1 MGLFY
6 YLIEGVTMKI
16 LFTADYHIKLGQKSV
31 PREWATNRYELLFAE
46 LYKLEK
52 TVDLH
57 VIGGDL
63 FDRMPTLDELSLYFK
78 YIKDINIRTIIY
90 PGNHEAVKKDTS
102 FFTNLKEVTKAI
114 NPLVEIIDD
123 YYKLEDMDFIPYNKL
138 KEFDPKDFVGRTLF
152 THVRGEIPPHVSP
165 EIDLK
170 KLKGW
175 ELVIAGD
182 LHSHSNSQGNII
194 YPGSPVTT
202 SFHRNPVDTG
212 VLLFESD
219 TLEWSWLKLK
229 LPQLIRQTVS
239 HPDQMIKT
247 NYHHTIYELEGDVSD
262 LVKVDKDNEL
272 LDKKLIKRH
281 NDSALILTPEM
292 TLEDE
297 LSEYLQFIMGLNE
310 KKVKEVLGVFHD
322 YT

>member
-1 MGLFY
+1 
-6 YLIEGVTMKI
+6 MKI
-16 LFTADYHIKLGQKSV
+16 LFSADWHIKLGQKSV
-31 PREWATNRYELLFAE
+31 PRKWATNRYKLLFKE

-57 VIGGDL
+57 VIGGDI
-63 FDRMPTLDELSLYFK
+63 FDRIPTLDELSLYFQ
-78 YIKDINIRTIIY
+78 YIKGISIKTIIY
-90 PGNHEAVKKDTS
+90 PGNHEALRKTTT
-102 FFTNLKEVTKAI
+102 FFSNLKDVTRAI
-114 NPLVEIIDD
+114 NPLVTILDD

-138 KEFDPKDFVGRTLF
+138 KIFDPKDFSGRTLF
-152 THVRGEIPPHVSP
+152 THVRGEIPPHVTP
-165 EIDLK
+165 EIDLDQ
-170 KLKGW
+170 LKRW

-182 LHSHSNSQGNII
+182 LHSHSNSQGNIV

-212 VLLFESD
+212 VLLFDST
-219 TLEWSWLKLK
+219 TLNWSWLKLK
-229 LPQLIRQTVS
+229 LPQLIRQTVG
-239 HPDQMIKT
+239 HPDQMIET
-247 NYHHTIYELEGDVSD
+247 HYHHTIYELEGDVSE
-262 LVKVDKDNEL
+262 LVKVDKDNKL
-272 LDKKLIKRH
+272 LDKKLIKRY

-297 LSEYLQFIMGLNE
+297 LAEYLQFILGLND

>member
-1 MGLFY
+1 
-6 YLIEGVTMKI
+6 MKI
-16 LFTADYHIKLGQKSV
+16 LFSADWHLKLGVKNI
-31 PREWATNRYELLFAE
+31 PKEWAINRYDLMFKE

-52 TVDLH
+52 IVGLH
-57 VIGGDL
+57 IIGGDL

-78 YIKDINIRTIIY
+78 YIRDISIKTIIY
-90 PGNHEAVKKDTS
+90 PGNHEALKKNTS
-102 FFTNLKEVTKAI
+102 FLTNLKEVTKAV

-123 YYKLEDMDFIPYNKL
+123 YYKLEDIDIIPYNKL
-138 KEFDPKDFVGRTLF
+138 KEFDPKDFDGRTLF
-152 THVRGEIPPHVSP
+152 THVRGEIPPHVHP

-170 KLKGW
+170 KLDRW
-175 ELVIAGD
+175 DLVIAGD
-182 LHSHSNSQGNII
+182 LHSHTNSQKNIV

-212 VLLFESD
+212 VLLFDSE
-219 TLEWSWLKLK
+219 TLDWSWMKLK

-239 HPDQMIKT
+239 HPDQMVRT
-247 NYHHTIYELEGDVSD
+247 TFDHTIYELEGDVSE
-262 LVKVDKDNEL
+262 LVKVDKDNTL

-281 NDSALILTPEM
+281 NDSALILTAEM

>member
-1 MGLFY
+1 
-6 YLIEGVTMKI
+6 MKI
-16 LFTADYHIKLGQKSV
+16 LFSADWHIKLGQKSV
-31 PREWATNRYELLFAE
+31 PREWATNRYKLLFKE

-57 VIGGDL
+57 IIGGDL
-63 FDRMPTLDELSLYFK
+63 FDRIPTLDELSLYFE
-78 YIKDINIRTIIY
+78 YIKGIKIKTLIY
-90 PGNHEAVKKDTS
+90 PGNHEALKKTTT
-102 FFTNLKEVTKAI
+102 FFTNLKEVTQSI
-114 NPLVEIIDD
+114 NPLVTILDD

-138 KEFDPKDFVGRTLF
+138 KIFDPKDFSGRTLF
-152 THVRGEIPPHVSP
+152 THVRGEIPPHVTP
-165 EIDLK
+165 EIDLNL
-170 KLKGW
+170 LKRW

-182 LHSHSNSQGNII
+182 LHSHSNSQGNIV

-212 VLLFESD
+212 VLLFDST
-219 TLEWSWLKLK
+219 TLNWSWLKLK
-229 LPQLIRQTVS
+229 LPQLIRQTVG
-239 HPDQMIKT
+239 HPDQMIET
-247 NYHHTIYELEGDVSD
+247 HYHHTIYELEGDISE
-262 LVKVDKDNEL
+262 LVKVDKDNKL

-297 LSEYLQFIMGLNE
+297 LAEYLQFILGLNE

>member
-1 MGLFY
+1 
-6 YLIEGVTMKI
+6 MKI
-16 LFTADYHIKLGQKSV
+16 LFSADWHLKLGVKNI
-31 PREWATNRYELLFAE
+31 PKEWAINRYDLMFKE

-52 TVDLH
+52 IVGLH
-57 VIGGDL
+57 IIGGDL

-78 YIKDINIRTIIY
+78 YIRDISIKTIIY
-90 PGNHEAVKKDTS
+90 PGNHEALKKNTS
-102 FFTNLKEVTKAI
+102 FLSNLKDVTKAI

-123 YYKLEDMDFIPYNKL
+123 YYTLEDMDFIPYNKL
-138 KEFDPKDFVGRTLF
+138 KEFDAKDFEGRTLF
-152 THVRGEIPPHVSP
+152 THVRGEIPPHVQP

-170 KLKGW
+170 KLDQW
-175 ELVIAGD
+175 EVVLAGD
-182 LHSHSNSQGNII
+182 LHSHTNTQRNIV

-212 VLLFESD
+212 VLLFDSK
-219 TLEWSWLKLK
+219 TLDWSWMKLK

-247 NYHHTIYELEGDVSD
+247 NYHHTIYELEGDVSE
-262 LVKVDKDNEL
+262 LVKVDKDNAL

-281 NDSALILTPEM
+281 NDSALILTAEM

>member
-1 MGLFY
+1 
-6 YLIEGVTMKI
+6 MKI
-16 LFTADYHIKLGQKSV
+16 LFSADWHIKLGQKSV
-31 PREWATNRYELLFAE
+31 PKDWATNRYELMFKE

-63 FDRMPTLDELSLYFK
+63 FDRIPTLDELSLYFR
-78 YIKDINIRTIIY
+78 YIRDIQVKTIIY
-90 PGNHEAVKKDTS
+90 PGNHEALKKTTT
-102 FFTNLKEVTKAI
+102 FLTNLKDVTKAI

-123 YYKLEDMDFIPYNKL
+123 YYTIEDMDFIPYNKL
-138 KEFDPKDFVGRTLF
+138 KQFSPDDFEGRTLF
-152 THVRGEIPPHVSP
+152 THVRGEIPPHVQP
-165 EIDLK
+165 EIDLS
-170 KLKGW
+170 KLDRW

-182 LHSHSNSQGNII
+182 LHSHSNSQRNIV

-212 VLLFESD
+212 VLLFDSE
-219 TLEWSWLKLK
+219 TLDWSWMNIK

-239 HPDQMIKT
+239 HPDMMIKT
-247 NYHHTIYELEGDVSD
+247 NYHHTIYELEGDVSE
-262 LVKVDKDNEL
+262 LVKVDKDNAL

-281 NDSALILTPEM
+281 NDSALILTSDM

-297 LSEYLQFIMGLNE
+297 LSEYLQYIMGLNE

>member
-1 MGLFY
+1 MF
-6 YLIEGVTMKI
+6 K
-16 LFTADYHIKLGQKSV
+16 
-31 PREWATNRYELLFAE
+31 E

-52 TVDLH
+52 TIDLH

-78 YIKDINIRTIIY
+78 YIRDISVRTIIY
-90 PGNHEAVKKDTS
+90 PGNHEALKKNTS
-102 FFTNLKEVTKAI
+102 FLSNLKDVTKAI

-138 KEFDPKDFVGRTLF
+138 KEFDPKDFEGRTLF
-152 THVRGEIPPHVSP
+152 THVRGEIPPHVQP

-170 KLKGW
+170 KLEQW

-212 VLLFESD
+212 VLLFDSE
-219 TLEWSWLKLK
+219 TLDWSWMKLK

-247 NYHHTIYELEGDVSD
+247 NYHHTIYELEGDVSE

-281 NDSALILTPEM
+281 NDSALILTTEM

>member
-1 MGLFY
+1 
-6 YLIEGVTMKI
+6 MKI
-16 LFTADYHIKLGQKSV
+16 LFSADWHIKLGQKSV
-31 PREWATNRYELLFAE
+31 PRKWATNRYKLLFKE

-63 FDRMPTLDELSLYFK
+63 FDRIPTLDELSLYFE
-78 YIKDINIRTIIY
+78 YIKEVKIKTIIY
-90 PGNHEAVKKDTS
+90 PGNHEALKKTTT
-102 FFTNLKEVTKAI
+102 FFTNLKDVTHAI
-114 NPLVEIIDD
+114 NPLVTILDD

-138 KEFDPKDFVGRTLF
+138 KIFDPKDFSGRTLF
-152 THVRGEIPPHVSP
+152 THVRGEIPPHVTP
-165 EIDLK
+165 EIDLDL
-170 KLKGW
+170 LKRW

-182 LHSHSNSQGNII
+182 LHSHSNSQGNIV

-212 VLLFESD
+212 VLLFDST
-219 TLEWSWLKLK
+219 TLNWSWLKLK
-229 LPQLIRQTVS
+229 LPQLIRQTVG
-239 HPDQMIKT
+239 HPDQMIET
-247 NYHHTIYELEGDVSD
+247 HYHHTIYELEGDVSE
-262 LVKVDKDNEL
+262 LVKVDKDNKL
-272 LDKKLIKRH
+272 LDKKLIKRY

-292 TLEDE
+292 TLEEE
-297 LSEYLQFIMGLNE
+297 LAEYLQFILGLNE

>member
-1 MGLFY
+1 LMF
-6 YLIEGVTMKI
+6 
-16 LFTADYHIKLGQKSV
+16 S
-31 PREWATNRYELLFAE
+31 E

-52 TVDLH
+52 TADLH
-57 VIGGDL
+57 VIGGDI

-78 YIKDINIRTIIY
+78 YIRDIGIKTIIY
-90 PGNHEAVKKDTS
+90 PGNHEALKKNTT
-102 FFTNLKEVTKAI
+102 FLTNLKDVTKAI

-138 KEFDPKDFVGRTLF
+138 KEFDPKDFSGRTLF
-152 THVRGEIPPHVSP
+152 THVRGEIPPHVQP
-165 EIDLK
+165 EIDLR
-170 KLKGW
+170 KLDEW

-182 LHSHSNSQGNII
+182 LHSHSNSQRNIV

-212 VLLFESD
+212 VLLFDSETMD
-219 TLEWSWLKLK
+219 WSWMKLK

-247 NYHHTIYELEGDVSD
+247 HYHHTIYELEGDVSE

-281 NDSALILTPEM
+281 NDSALILTSDM

>member
-1 MGLFY
+1 
-6 YLIEGVTMKI
+6 MKI
-16 LFTADYHIKLGQKSV
+16 LFSADWHIKLGQKSV
-31 PREWATNRYELLFAE
+31 PREWATNRYELLFKE

-63 FDRMPTLDELSLYFK
+63 FDRIPTLDELSLYFK
-78 YIKDINIRTIIY
+78 YIKGVKIKTIIY
-90 PGNHEAVKKDTS
+90 PGNHEALRKTTT
-102 FFTNLKEVTKAI
+102 FFSNLKDVTHAI
-114 NPLVEIIDD
+114 NPLVTILDD

-138 KEFDPKDFVGRTLF
+138 KIFDPKDFSGRTLF
-152 THVRGEIPPHVSP
+152 THVRGEIPPHVTP
-165 EIDLK
+165 EIDLNL
-170 KLKGW
+170 LKRW

-182 LHSHSNSQGNII
+182 LHSHANSQGNIV

-212 VLLFESD
+212 VLLFDST
-219 TLEWSWLKLK
+219 TLNWSWLKLK
-229 LPQLIRQTVS
+229 LPQLIRQTVG
-239 HPDQMIKT
+239 HPDQMIET
-247 NYHHTIYELEGDVSD
+247 HYHHTIYELEGDVSE
-262 LVKVDKDNEL
+262 LVKVDKDNKL
-272 LDKKLIKRH
+272 LDKKLIKRY

-292 TLEDE
+292 TLEEE
-297 LSEYLQFIMGLNE
+297 LAEYLQYILGLNE

>member
-1 MGLFY
+1 
-6 YLIEGVTMKI
+6 MKI
-16 LFTADYHIKLGQKSV
+16 LFTADWHIKLGQKSV
-31 PREWATNRYELLFAE
+31 PREWAVNRYELMFSE

-52 TVDLH
+52 TADLH
-57 VIGGDL
+57 VIGGDI

-78 YIKDINIRTIIY
+78 YIRDIGIKTIIY
-90 PGNHEAVKKDTS
+90 PGNHEALKKNTT
-102 FFTNLKEVTKAI
+102 FLTNLKDVTKAI

-138 KEFDPKDFVGRTLF
+138 KEFDPKDFSGRTLF
-152 THVRGEIPPHVSP
+152 THVRGEIPPHVQP
-165 EIDLK
+165 EIDLR
-170 KLKGW
+170 KLDEW

-182 LHSHSNSQGNII
+182 LHSHTNSQRNIV

-212 VLLFESD
+212 VLLFDSETMD
-219 TLEWSWLKLK
+219 WSWMKLK
-229 LPQLIRQTVS
+229 LPQLIRQTVN

-272 LDKKLIKRH
+272 LDKKLIRRH

>member
-1 MGLFY
+1 
-6 YLIEGVTMKI
+6 MKI
-16 LFTADYHIKLGQKSV
+16 LFSADWHIKLGQKSV
-31 PREWATNRYELLFAE
+31 PREWATNRYKLLFKE

-57 VIGGDL
+57 IIGGDL
-63 FDRMPTLDELSLYFK
+63 FDRIPTLDELSLYFE
-78 YIKDINIRTIIY
+78 YIKGIKIKTLIY
-90 PGNHEAVKKDTS
+90 PGNHEALKKTTT
-102 FFTNLKEVTKAI
+102 FFTNLKEVTQAI
-114 NPLVEIIDD
+114 NPLVTILDD

-138 KEFDPKDFVGRTLF
+138 KIFDPKDFSGRTLF
-152 THVRGEIPPHVSP
+152 THVRGEIPPHVTP
-165 EIDLK
+165 EIDLNL
-170 KLKGW
+170 LKRW

-182 LHSHSNSQGNII
+182 LHSHSNSQGNIV

-212 VLLFESD
+212 VLLFDST
-219 TLEWSWLKLK
+219 TLNWSWLKLK
-229 LPQLIRQTVS
+229 LPQLIRQTVG
-239 HPDQMIKT
+239 HPDQMIET
-247 NYHHTIYELEGDVSD
+247 HYHHTIYELEGDISE
-262 LVKVDKDNEL
+262 LVKVDKDNKL

-297 LSEYLQFIMGLNE
+297 LAEYLQFILGLNE